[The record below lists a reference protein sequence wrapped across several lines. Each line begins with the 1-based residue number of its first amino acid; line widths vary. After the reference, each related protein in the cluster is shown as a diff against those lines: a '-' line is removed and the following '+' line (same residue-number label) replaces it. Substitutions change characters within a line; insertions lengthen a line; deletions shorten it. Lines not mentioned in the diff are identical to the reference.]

1 MKFDRLYFQKE
12 NARLSTS
19 NGLIARNIVNG

>member
-12 NARLSTS
+12 IVRLSIS
-19 NGLIARNIVNG
+19 NGLIARNIVNY